1 VIVRCP
7 LAWFVGP
14 QNASAG
20 CVSPFRVSIHQ
31 TFIAGTMSADPFVH
45 LPHLREKLIPADKS
59 TLRLTPEALAVWD
72 QRARDSGRPANWR
85 LPDDVREASRNA
97 VLGNRDASEDLWVY
111 AYASLMWDPGLHF
124 AEVRTAEVEGYQRR
138 FTLKSIGGRGTQ
150 DHPCLFLSLEKR
162 PGTCAGL
169 AFRIS
174 AQAVDCESTILWRRE
189 MTRGSYA
196 PVFCRMRTP
205 QGDIRALLFAS
216 NPLSPNYFAELPLAE
231 TAAIVA
237 AASGPLGTNREYL
250 EQVAAQLLA
259 LQIRDDYIADLL
271 RHVQRSDTAH
281 SGA

>member
-1 VIVRCP
+1 
-7 LAWFVGP
+7 
-14 QNASAG
+14 
-20 CVSPFRVSIHQ
+20 
-31 TFIAGTMSADPFVH
+31 MSADPFVN

-111 AYASLMWDPGLHF
+111 AYASLMWDPGFHF
-124 AEVRTAEVEGYQRR
+124 SEVRTAEVEGYQRR
-138 FTLKSIGGRGTQ
+138 FTLKSIGGRGTP
-150 DHPCLFLSLEKR
+150 DRPCLYLSIEKR
-162 PGTCAGL
+162 AGACAGL
-169 AFRIS
+169 AFRIP
-174 AQAVDCESTILWRRE
+174 AQAADHESTILWRRE
-189 MTRGSYA
+189 MLRGSYA
-196 PVFCRMRTP
+196 PEFCRMRTP

-216 NPLSPNYFAELPLAE
+216 NPLSPNYFAELPLAD
-231 TAAIVA
+231 TAAIIA

-271 RHVQRSDTAH
+271 HHVQRSDNAY
-281 SGA
+281 SGP

>member
-1 VIVRCP
+1 VGVRLCV
-7 LAWFVGP
+7 FDVGP
-14 QNASAG
+14 
-20 CVSPFRVSIHQ
+20 
-31 TFIAGTMSADPFVH
+31 
-45 LPHLREKLIPADKS
+45 
-59 TLRLTPEALAVWD
+59 W
-72 QRARDSGRPANWR
+72 
-85 LPDDVREASRNA
+85 
-97 VLGNRDASEDLWVY
+97 
-111 AYASLMWDPGLHF
+111 LHF

-150 DHPCLFLSLEKR
+150 DRPCLFLSLEKR

-174 AQAVDCESTILWRRE
+174 AQAADYESTILWRRE
-189 MTRGSYA
+189 MIRGSYA

-216 NPLSPNYFAELPLAE
+216 NPQSPNYFAELPLAE
-231 TAAIVA
+231 TAAIIA

-281 SGA
+281 SWA

>member
-1 VIVRCP
+1 
-7 LAWFVGP
+7 
-14 QNASAG
+14 
-20 CVSPFRVSIHQ
+20 
-31 TFIAGTMSADPFVH
+31 MSADPFVN
-45 LPHLREKLIPADKS
+45 LPHLREKVIPADKS

-111 AYASLMWDPGLHF
+111 AYASLMWDPGIHF
-124 AEVRTAEVEGYQRR
+124 AEVRTAEVDGYQRR
-138 FTLKSIGGRGTQ
+138 FTLKSIGGRGTP
-150 DHPCLFLSLEKR
+150 DRPCLYLSLEKR
-162 PGTCAGL
+162 AGTCAGL

-174 AQAVDCESTILWRRE
+174 AQAADYESTILWRRE
-189 MTRGSYA
+189 MLRGSYA

-231 TAAIVA
+231 TAAIIA
-237 AASGPLGTNREYL
+237 AASGPIGTNREYL

-271 RHVQRSDTAH
+271 RHVQRSDSAH

>member
-1 VIVRCP
+1 
-7 LAWFVGP
+7 
-14 QNASAG
+14 
-20 CVSPFRVSIHQ
+20 
-31 TFIAGTMSADPFVH
+31 MSADPFVN

-59 TLRLTPEALAVWD
+59 TLRVTPEVLAVWD
-72 QRARDSGRPANWR
+72 QRARDSGRPSTWR
-85 LPDDVREASRNA
+85 LSDEVREASRNA
-97 VLGNRDASEDLWVY
+97 VLGNRDASEDLWVFGF
-111 AYASLMWDPGLHF
+111 ASLMWDPGIHF

-138 FTLKSIGGRGTQ
+138 FTVKSIGGRGTQ
-150 DHPCLFLSLEKR
+150 HRPCLFLSLEKL

-174 AQAVDCESTILWRRE
+174 AQAADYESTILWRRE
-189 MTRGSYA
+189 MLRDSYT

-216 NPLSPNYFAELPLAE
+216 NPLSPNYFAELSLAE
-231 TAAIVA
+231 TAAVIA

-271 RHVQRSDTAH
+271 RHVH
-281 SGA
+281 SLG